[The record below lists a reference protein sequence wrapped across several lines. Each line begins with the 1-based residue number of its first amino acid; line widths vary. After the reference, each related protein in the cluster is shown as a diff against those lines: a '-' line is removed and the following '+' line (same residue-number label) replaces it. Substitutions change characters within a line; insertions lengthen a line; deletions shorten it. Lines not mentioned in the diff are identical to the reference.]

1 MATKVVLS
9 VMDRIHFPSILPQAG
24 SIVEMELS
32 ENLSKRISFAPEEIK
47 EVEMANLPDGRI
59 VWNAAKAKL
68 REFRFEN
75 FEITLIQEGIR
86 ILDEKKQIQPSNLN
100 LAKRFKGINIKTK
113 E

>member
-1 MATKVVLS
+1 MVKKEIKTKEVDMATKVVLS
-9 VMDRIHFPSILPQAG
+9 VMDRIHFPSLLPQSG

-32 ENLSKRISFAPEEIK
+32 ENLSKRISFTPEEIK

-86 ILDEKKQIQPSNLN
+86 I
-100 LAKRFKGINIKTK
+100 
-113 E
+113 